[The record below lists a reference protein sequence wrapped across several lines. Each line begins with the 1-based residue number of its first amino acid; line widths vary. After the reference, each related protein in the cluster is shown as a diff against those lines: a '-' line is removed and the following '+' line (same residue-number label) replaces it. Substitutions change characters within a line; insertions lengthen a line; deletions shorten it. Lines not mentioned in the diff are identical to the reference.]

1 MSMLCIA
8 TVALMALGGLVVWT
22 LTHDQQCG
30 VTEYSR
36 QHCGGTPGRT
46 CEAVGV
52 GWIGCEFRRHA
63 NAGAQTS
70 SHPPALWRAA
80 ERRSP
85 ATPHAARG
93 WAAHPAEPILA
104 WNRGQRRS
112 TLYTTNTLT
121 GVRQKGHTTL
131 LAVFSLSAHAPH
143 TP

>member
-70 SHPPALWRAA
+70 SHPP
-80 ERRSP
+80 
-85 ATPHAARG
+85 H
-93 WAAHPAEPILA
+93 
-104 WNRGQRRS
+104 QRRGEQQS
-112 TLYTTNTLT
+112 
-121 GVRQKGHTTL
+121 VAGHPTCRERMG
-131 LAVFSLSAHAPH
+131 
-143 TP
+143 